1 MLERSWTFFYDII
14 QKIYT
19 RSSVL

>member
-1 MLERSWTFFYDII
+1 MLERSWTVFYDII